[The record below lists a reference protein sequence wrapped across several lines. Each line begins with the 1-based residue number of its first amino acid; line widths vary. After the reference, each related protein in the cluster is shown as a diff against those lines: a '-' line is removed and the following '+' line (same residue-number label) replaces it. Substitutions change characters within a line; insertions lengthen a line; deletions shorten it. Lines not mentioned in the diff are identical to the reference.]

1 MSWKDKFPKNNTY
14 FETDNGI
21 LYCND
26 VVEQLFQFPDES
38 IDLVVT
44 SPPYDNLRYYSAKN
58 ERDLQNIWNF
68 EKFKIVAKELYRIMK
83 KGGVVVWVVGDATIK
98 GSETGN
104 SFRQALYFKDECGFK
119 LHDTMI
125 YEKFLFRPIKGR
137 YWQVFEYMFI
147 LSKGSPKTFNPIKDR
162 FNKTVGTKRKSGY
175 IRNQQGDMPNKG
187 DDYVISKNSKRTNI
201 WKYKVGY
208 GQSSKDKEAFQHPAI
223 FPEQLARDHIISWSN
238 EGNIVLD
245 PLCGSGTTLKMAEKL
260 NRKWI
265 GIEINPEYCEIAKQR
280 ILTLK

>member
-1 MSWKDKFPKNNTY
+1 MSWRNDFSKENVY
-14 FETDNGI
+14 FETDDGI

-44 SPPYDNLRYYSAKN
+44 SPPYDNLRYYSTKN
-58 ERDLQNIWNF
+58 EKELEDIWNF
-68 EKFKIVAKELYRIMK
+68 EKFKVVAKELYRIMK

-104 SFRQALYFKDECGFK
+104 SFRQALYFKDECGFR

-125 YEKFLFRPIKGR
+125 YEKSTSPFPMHNR
-137 YWQVFEYMFI
+137 YNQLFEYMFVF
-147 LSKGSPKTFNPIKDR
+147 SKKAPKTFHPIKVP
-162 FNKTVGTKRKSGY
+162 TITGGQKRKKDGGY
-175 IRNQQGDMPNKG
+175 RQKDGTIKKAKYETRKPFKTKG
-187 DDYVISKNSKRTNI
+187 NI
-201 WKYKVGY
+201 WRYSVG
-208 GQSSKDKEAFQHPAI
+208 GRRDNNHPAP
-223 FPEQLARDHIISWSN
+223 FPEQLAHDHIISWSN
-238 EGNIVLD
+238 EGDIILD

-280 ILTLK
+280 ILKEL